1 MLRKVNRYLLYIAA
15 CLILGLTE
23 AQARQHYAFTQIGS
37 DQGLSASYVKAIAQ
51 DANGFIWFGTK
62 NGLDRFDGVS
72 IRDFNCRDA
81 EAGRGNNNI
90 GAVYVADDGDIWV
103 GTDRGVYIFDP
114 HTETF
119 KVLDIVSPNGV
130 MVEDWVQT
138 ITGDKEGN
146 KWILA
151 PNQGVFKYSNGKMEY
166 YSVTNHGGN
175 KEKLPVSLLVTSNG
189 DVLVGTNNQGLYVYA
204 PQTNLFRKVK
214 GDDGAFDGLDSVMAL
229 YLDELPDGSVVI
241 ATRDGRLFHVS
252 PSLKHLSEIRYSK
265 QGRSYLHSMMCAGD
279 EIWLGTTEGVHTV
292 KMADGQEEEISL
304 HTMGHRS
311 ISDNTVTSLMADR
324 DGNIWAGTM
333 FGGVNHIQRSGLI
346 FEKYGSD
353 TSLRGLSSNHI
364 RGMAVDSRGNVWIG
378 TEEAGI
384 NRLDPKTGIVTH
396 LPTDNA
402 NERITLCIEANGGNV
417 YAGFARGGC
426 VIMTEDGVR
435 VGTIGT
441 DLLKSVKDV
450 YCVLNDRDGNIW
462 LGASWGLFRKDR
474 GASLFE
480 KIEDVGES
488 WIYDMHQDSKGI
500 VWIASMGQGIWIY
513 NPSTGA
519 YRHHAYDENHSNGLC
534 SNSVSSITE
543 DSKGN
548 IWFSTD
554 RGGLALYLP
563 ASDSFRT
570 YDRASGLPD
579 DTVYDVIEDGNGYLW
594 FGTNRGLVKFD
605 PATGA
610 SKVFGNGKSQFN
622 YQSAVKDKEGRF
634 YMGGIDGV
642 LVFNP
647 DADVRESEAP
657 IFFTDFRLTRGEE
670 EHGRVKGLE
679 KESILFCKKVELD
692 ADNCDFSVS
701 IGSPDYV
708 THTTEQF
715 VYRLLPLSDDWK
727 TVSNPADL
735 SFAGISPGN
744 YTLEVKRIGTADG
757 PKRLAITVLSP
768 WFQSWWALC
777 LYLLMFAGFIAL
789 CWGVY
794 RKRQM
799 QKLAEKEEIF
809 TIEKEKE
816 LYKKKMQFFTEIAH
830 EIRTP
835 LTLIGTPLEA
845 IEEIGVKDNRIQRY
859 LKVIRQNTSRLLDL
873 TGQILDFQKM
883 DSETHALKFETVDIN
898 TLVQEIIDRFEVTIS
913 TRNKE
918 LLCKL
923 PERQVLATVD
933 KDAVIKILSN
943 LFNNAMKYSDRY
955 IEIILEIQEE
965 TFTVSVKSDGEKITG
980 ENRYR
985 IFEPFYQATNK
996 TDNGGVGIGLPLC
1009 RTLAHLQGGTIELL
1023 DDDDPGINT
1032 FRLTLPLKA
1041 AIEEPEMN
1049 ASPVLTEYVL
1059 EEDSPVRTETSS
1071 YSLLFVDDNEEM
1083 REFLYDQLSK
1093 DFNVE
1098 TAADGEEAL
1107 AKMKEFNFD
1116 IIVTDIMMPVMDG
1129 YALCKAIKDDPNLS
1143 PIPVVF
1149 LTAKNDLE
1157 SKVRALECG
1166 GESYI
1171 EKPFSIKYFRQQIK
1185 SLLDNRRHERK
1196 AFLNKPFFSVDN
1208 MKMNKADEEFM
1219 SKVVALINENIS
1231 NEGFNVESMA
1241 DTLCMSRS
1249 SLLRKIKTL
1258 FNLSPVELIRLVR
1271 LKKAAELIQEG
1282 QYRMGDICYMVGI
1295 NSQSYFTRLF
1305 FKQFGITP
1313 KAFEKQCQEK
1323 ISRNEK
1329 PDPIDVNLP
1338 STQS

>member
-15 CLILGLTE
+15 CLIIGLTE

-90 GAVYVADDGDIWV
+90 GAVYVADNGDIWV

-114 HTETF
+114 HTEAF

-130 MVEDWVQT
+130 MVEDWIQT
-138 ITGDKEGN
+138 IQGDADGN
-146 KWILA
+146 IWILA
-151 PNQGVFKYSNGKMEY
+151 PNQGVFRYSGGKIEY
-166 YSVTNHGGN
+166 HSVTNHGGN
-175 KEKLPVSLLVTSNG
+175 KEKLPESLLVTAG
-189 DVLVGTNNQGLYVYA
+189 GLVLVGTNHQGLYFYDT
-204 PQTNLFRKVK
+204 QTSSFRKAK
-214 GDDGAFDGLDSVMAL
+214 GSDGSLNKLDSAMAL
-229 YLDELPDGSVVI
+229 YLEELPGGSVVVT
-241 ATRDGRLFHVS
+241 TREGDIYKVD
-252 PSLKHLSEIRYSK
+252 PSLQTLTELNYSN
-265 QGRSYLHSMMCAGD
+265 RSKAFLHSVKCVGD
-279 EIWLGTTEGVHTV
+279 ELWLGTTEGIHAISLT
-292 KMADGQEEEISL
+292 DGSEYEISRT
-304 HTMGHRS
+304 TMGQRS
-311 ISDNTVTSLMADR
+311 ISDNTITSLMLDR
-324 DGNIWAGTM
+324 DGNVWAGTM
-333 FGGVNHIQRSGLI
+333 FGGVNHIQRTGLV
-346 FEKYGSD
+346 FEKYSAD
-353 TSLRGLSSNHI
+353 FTQRGLSSNHI
-364 RGMAVDSRGNVWIG
+364 RGMAIDSAGKVWIG
-378 TEEAGI
+378 TEEAGL
-384 NRLDPKTGIVTH
+384 NRLDPATGWVTR
-396 LPTDNA
+396 LPQGSPD
-402 NERITLCIEANGGNV
+402 ERIALCLEAFDGDI

-426 VIMTEDGVR
+426 VVMTEEGRR
-435 VGTIGT
+435 VGTLGT
-441 DLLKSVKDV
+441 DLLKSVSDV
-450 YCVLNDRDGNIW
+450 YCVFKDNGGNLWI
-462 LGASWGLFRKDR
+462 GASWGLYRR
-474 GASLFE
+474 NNNSSSFE
-480 KIEDVGES
+480 RVEDVADS
-488 WIYDMHQDSKGI
+488 WICDIHQDSKGT
-500 VWIASMGQGIWIY
+500 VWIASMGQGIW
-513 NPSTGA
+513 A
-519 YRHHAYDENHSNGLC
+519 YSPVSGKFRHHPYDEDHSNGLC
-534 SNSVSSITE
+534 SNSVSSIME
-543 DSKGN
+543 DSKGRL
-548 IWFSTD
+548 WFSTD
-554 RGGLALYLP
+554 RGGLALYVP
-563 ASDSFRT
+563 DSDSFRT

-579 DTVYDVIEDGNGYLW
+579 DTVYDVMEDGNGFLW

-605 PATGA
+605 PATG
-610 SKVFGNGKSQFN
+610 SCKVFGNRKSQFN
-622 YQSAVKDKEGRF
+622 YKSAVKDKEGRF

-647 DADVRESEAP
+647 DADVRESSAP
-657 IFFTDFRLTRGEE
+657 VFFTDFRLTRSDEE
-670 EHGRVKGLE
+670 QGTVKGLE

-708 THTTEQF
+708 THTAEQF
-715 VYRLLPLSDDWK
+715 VYRLLPLSEDWK

-777 LYLLMFAGFIAL
+777 LYLLLFAGFIAL
-789 CWGVY
+789 CWGAY

-845 IEEIGVKDNRIQRY
+845 IEEIGVHDNRVERY

-898 TLVQEIIDRFEVTIS
+898 TLVQDIIDRFEMTIS
-913 TRNKE
+913 TRKKE

-923 PERQVLATVD
+923 PERQILATVD

-943 LFNNAMKYSDRY
+943 LFNNAMKYSDKY
-955 IEIILEIQEE
+955 IEIILDTQDD
-965 TFTVSVKSDGEKITG
+965 TFSVSVKSDGEKITG

-985 IFEPFYQATNK
+985 IFEPFYQAANK

-1023 DDDDPGINT
+1023 DDDEPGINT

-1041 AIEEPEMN
+1041 AIEEPEIN
-1049 ASPVLTEYVL
+1049 ASPVMTEYVL

-1083 REFLYDQLSK
+1083 RDFLYDQLSK

-1116 IIVTDIMMPVMDG
+1116 IVVTDIMMPVMDG
-1129 YALCKAIKDDPNLS
+1129 YALCKAIKDDPGLS

-1196 AFLNKPFFSVDN
+1196 AFLNKPFFTVDN
-1208 MKMNKADEEFM
+1208 MKMNKGDEEFM
-1219 SKVVALINENIS
+1219 GKVVALINENIG
-1231 NEGFNVESMA
+1231 NENFNVESMA

-1258 FNLSPVELIRLVR
+1258 FNLSPVELIRLIR

-1329 PDPIDVNLP
+1329 PDPIDLNLP